1 MARRAGVALTA
12 AALLA
17 IALFAGRVGFL
28 FVLIVVAIAT
38 AGEMYRLVRARGVFP
53 ASWVGQV
60 GIVAMLVVAEA
71 RAARAPAS
79 FPLVIVSALGLAFAV
94 MLLRRNR
101 MSVTL
106 AVAYTLLPVLT
117 VGLLSAYAVVL
128 RREPGGFTL
137 AWVFVMTAL
146 ASEGG
151 AGFLTW
157 LARRRAL
164 TPRARRT
171 REHVAGACAGALLA
185 AVVAALGASPPFSW
199 ARAIILALL
208 VAATVA
214 TGDLGWGM
222 VEEDLARAAPAG
234 ARARAVMLPRV
245 SGVLLSA
252 PVFFYVFRA
261 LAS

>member
-1 MARRAGVALTA
+1 MAKRAGIAFTA

-17 IALFAGRVGFL
+17 IALLAGRVGFL
-28 FVLIVVAIAT
+28 LVSIVVAIAT
-38 AGEMYRLVRARGVFP
+38 ASEVYRLLRARGVFA
-53 ASWVGQV
+53 ASWLGQAA
-60 GIVAMLVVAEA
+60 IVALLVVAEV

-79 FPLVIVSALGLAFAV
+79 FPLVIVSALGLTFAV

-101 MSVTL
+101 MSVAR

-117 VGLLSAYAVVL
+117 VGWVGAYAVVL
-128 RREPGGFTL
+128 RSEPGGFTL
-137 AWVFVMTAL
+137 TWVFVMMAL
-146 ASEGG
+146 ASEAG

-157 LARRRAL
+157 LARRHAL

-185 AVVAALGASPPFSW
+185 AVVAALGASPPFTW
-199 ARAIILALL
+199 ARAIILAFL

-214 TGDLGWGM
+214 TGDLAWGM
-222 VEEDLARAAPAG
+222 VEDDLARTAPAS
-234 ARARAVMLPRV
+234 ARARAVVLPRV
-245 SGVLLSA
+245 SGALLSA